1 MVAFKRLPFA
11 VGTSTF
17 LAQKGV
23 TGKAIKLQWPLFL
36 TVPTMQRII
45 FLCCTTIGLYNL
57 HHLFV
62 EKIGWEAVN
71 VAVRTLGD
79 LTTCKAT

>member
-1 MVAFKRLPFA
+1 MVAFKQLPFA
-11 VGTSTF
+11 VCPSAF
-17 LAQKGV
+17 LTQEGV
-23 TGKAIKLQWPLFL
+23 TGKAIKLQRLFFL